1 MKRFLFIFKAYV
13 LYPKIKKGLGFKPRP
28 IIRLQFH
35 FVFRRIQSLQL
46 LLPTHPCLPLALP
59 AVLGRPFHGLSPLP
73 FRFLTSAVSAFFRPP
88 QFWILTTQPL
98 FFLSNLPGLAS
109 QWLFRC
115 PVPLSLPRFPPYL
128 RPDFSCLPSG
138 FLYSASLLVSFRSS
152 LLRSHSRSTGACL
165 PFLLPAF
172 SASGL
177 LSFVRSPSVSS
188 YSAFCSSFPSLPG
201 LASQWLFRCTI
212 SASASLAFPVL
223 SNPVS
228 RVFFPGSCTRLS
240 VRFLSSFPVSLPQ
253 PFHRCFPYAFAFGL
267 SPCSKL
273 SFVRFR
279 SVLTTQPSALSFPFF
294 PFSPG
299 GGSHGAYF
307 LFRPACCHAVLPIPV
322 LSFLQFLS
330 PSAVSLHRSYHSAP
344 TLAVDFPW
352 LTL

>member
-1 MKRFLFIFKAYV
+1 MPYFRV
-13 LYPKIKKGLGFKPRP
+13 PVLGFADGFLSPYP
-28 IIRLQFH
+28 D
-35 FVFRRIQSLQL
+35 SLPQL
-46 LLPTHPCLPLALP
+46 FLRCLPYAF
-59 AVLGRPFHGLSPLP
+59 AFGLSPSDP
-73 FRFLTSAVSAFFRPP
+73 
-88 QFWILTTQPL
+88 
-98 FFLSNLPGLAS
+98 
-109 QWLFRC
+109 
-115 PVPLSLPRFPPYL
+115 
-128 RPDFSCLPSG
+128 
-138 FLYSASLLVSFRSS
+138 
-152 LLRSHSRSTGACL
+152 
-165 PFLLPAF
+165 
-172 SASGL
+172 
-177 LSFVRSPSVSS
+177 LSFVRFSS
-188 YSAFCSSFPSLPG
+188 GSGYSAFCVSFPTFPVLLHSSFSGARFRSRFLGFPLLSGLISHAFLPG
-201 LASQWLFRCTI
+201 L
-212 SASASLAFPVL
+212 
-223 SNPVS
+223 
-228 RVFFPGSCTRLS
+228 CTRLS

-253 PFHRCFPYAFAFGL
+253 LFHRCFPYAFAFGL